1 MVGLPGT
8 PVEAVIALS
17 IVFLAVELIHYYNG
31 REGLTV
37 RYPWVVAFTFG
48 LLHGFGFARALLEVG
63 LPQLDVPAALLFFN
77 VGVELGQLVF
87 VLAVLGLLWIL
98 GKIKI
103 AWPDWIKLVPP
114 YVIGSIAA
122 YWLIERLLLFTV

>member
-1 MVGLPGT
+1 
-8 PVEAVIALS
+8 
-17 IVFLAVELIHYYNG
+17 
-31 REGLTV
+31 
-37 RYPWVVAFTFG
+37 
-48 LLHGFGFARALLEVG
+48 G
-63 LPQLDVPAALLFFN
+63 LPQSYIPAALFFFN

-87 VLAVLGLLWIL
+87 VLVVLGLLWIL

-103 AWPDWIKLVPP
+103 DWPDWIKLVTP